1 MGFDVLENESEDKK
15 NFTVNDLPDSE
26 KPRERIRYKGA
37 AGVSLQELLA
47 AILGRGIRGES
58 VMITAQRIIKKFNG
72 NLNKM
77 SETTMEELMQIRGI
91 GVAKAAQ
98 LVACFELMNRKQQE
112 EKGLYDFLNSK
123 TVTSPEIVCEVLNT
137 YVTDHTKEHFYTIS
151 LNIRNKIIAIEE
163 ISVGSLSA
171 SIAHPR
177 EIFHS
182 AIKNHAAQIIIAHN
196 HPSCDPNPSEE
207 DNKITRRLYDAG
219 KILGI
224 NLIDH
229 IIFCKNG
236 NNYSYKN
243 NNVIF

>member
-1 MGFDVLENESEDKK
+1 MGFDISEFEPEGNK

-26 KPRERIRYKGA
+26 KPRERIRYRGA
-37 AGVSLQELLA
+37 SGVSLQELLA
-47 AILGRGIRGES
+47 AILGRGIKGES
-58 VMITAQRIIKKFNG
+58 VMVTAQRIIKKFNG

-77 SETTMEELMQIRGI
+77 SEATIEDLMQIRGI

-98 LVACFELMNRKQQE
+98 LVACFELMNRKAQE
-112 EKGLYDFLNSK
+112 EKGLYEFLNSK
-123 TVTSPEIVCEVLNT
+123 TITSPDIVCEVLNT
-137 YVTDHTKEHFYTIS
+137 QVIDHTKEHFYVIS
-151 LNIRNKIIAIEE
+151 LNIRNKIIALEE

-177 EIFHS
+177 EIFIS

-207 DNKITRRLYDAG
+207 DNKITRRLFDAG

-236 NNYSYKN
+236 ANYSYKN